1 MEAQFSAVIYKAFHI
16 AVRTVYL
23 LQVITIFLFPEEC
36 LLQGGDHRMS
46 RLFCPPCVRPAV
58 RAQSPRPAS
67 APSRPRTLITSAR
80 ELCPRPHVRAQGQD
94 PFARRCGS
102 RPKLSAPVP
111 VPARARSC
119 SGWRPDSH
127 LRLRTATSA
136 WNSKK
141 SYCSKVKFLTKNY
154 L

>member
-1 MEAQFSAVIYKAFHI
+1 VEAQFSAVIYKAFHI

-23 LQVITIFLFPEEC
+23 LHVITIFLFPEEC

-67 APSRPRTLITSAR
+67 AHANHVSARTLSAPSRPRPGT
-80 ELCPRPHVRAQGQD
+80 RPVRA
-94 PFARRCGS
+94 
-102 RPKLSAPVP
+102 KLWLAPVP

-141 SYCSKVKFLTKNY
+141 SYCSKVKF
-154 L
+154 